1 MKLLGSLLL
10 LTLLGNIH
18 TFPKPD
24 KKKDNW
30 KELAKDALCDTKNS
44 NGVMEALKDYDDR
57 SVWFVLVSSGKEGD
71 TLRRPKRHSD
81 KGKGWAA
88 DYKEGKLF
96 DAHKCD
102 LTMVVWR
109 GKDLK
114 MGDPGKCD
122 TGKTSGVMQE
132 VISAGKGK
140 KEDND
145 DVRKRLKNK
154 SKKEGLRHFFFI
166 VWSSGS
172 WKWTSYGMSVEEN
185 ECLVQN
191 PNGFFL
197 INTGEDE
204 DSSSSSEEDSK
215 EDSSSEEDSDEDS
228 SSEEDSD
235 ENSSSEEDSDEDS
248 SSEEDSDEDSSSEED
263 SDENSSSEEDS
274 DEDSKSESE
283 EDSDEDSSLGSE
295 EDSDEDSSTRNKKD
309 SEEDSSSNSE
319 EDESDEGSESMDDS
333 DVDSDEVF
341 GSNGDY
347 DELFE
352 GNDYSDTVYS
362 DNGVIL
368 QLRQSSIDE

>member
-248 SSEEDSDEDSSSEED
+248 
-263 SDENSSSEEDS
+263 
-274 DEDSKSESE
+274 KSESE

-319 EDESDEGSESMDDS
+319 EDEYDEASESIEES

>member
-1 MKLLGSLLL
+1 MKVLGSLLL
-10 LTLLGNIH
+10 LTLLGNILI
-18 TFPKPD
+18 FPKPD
-24 KKKDNW
+24 KKKNNW
-30 KELAKDALCDTKNS
+30 KELAKDALCETKDS
-44 NGVMEALKDYDDR
+44 NGVMEVLKDYDDQ

-88 DYKEGKLF
+88 DYKKGKLF

-122 TGKTSGVMQE
+122 TGKTSVLLRE

-145 DVRKRLKNK
+145 DVRKHLKNK
-154 SKKEGLRHFFFI
+154 SKKVGLSHFFFI

-172 WKWTSYGMSVEEN
+172 WKWTSYGMSAEEN

-191 PNGFFL
+191 PNAFFL
-197 INTGEDE
+197 MNSGDDE
-204 DSSSSSEEDSK
+204 DSSSSSEEDSE

-235 ENSSSEEDSDEDS
+235 EHSSSEEISDEDPKSDSEEDSEDKDS

-263 SDENSSSEEDS
+263 P
-274 DEDSKSESE
+274 
-283 EDSDEDSSLGSE
+283 DEDSSSGSE
-295 EDSDEDSSTRNKKD
+295 EDSDEDSSARNKKD
-309 SEEDSSSNSE
+309 SKEVSSSNSE
-319 EDESDEGSESMDDS
+319 EGESDEESMENLDADT
-333 DVDSDEVF
+333 DKVF
-341 GSNGDY
+341 GSNEDY
-347 DELFE
+347 DE
-352 GNDYSDTVYS
+352 GIVYS
-362 DNGVIL
+362 DSDAFYSDGVIL
-368 QLRQSSIDE
+368 QLRQSSIDEE

>member
-215 EDSSSEEDSDEDS
+215 EDSSSEEDSDE
-228 SSEEDSD
+228 
-235 ENSSSEEDSDEDS
+235 
-248 SSEEDSDEDSSSEED
+248 
-263 SDENSSSEEDS
+263 NSSSEEDS

>member
-215 EDSSSEEDSDEDS
+215 EDSSSEEDSDE
-228 SSEEDSD
+228 
-235 ENSSSEEDSDEDS
+235 
-248 SSEEDSDEDSSSEED
+248 
-263 SDENSSSEEDS
+263 NSSSEEDS

-309 SEEDSSSNSE
+309 SEEDSSSNSQ